1 MVGYPACK
9 YFLSLF
15 DETFDQNIWP
25 SFLQDI
31 GIDGDLHIVLQI
43 TRKEYWIYERSI
55 I

>member
-31 GIDGDLHIVLQI
+31 GIDGDLQ
-43 TRKEYWIYERSI
+43 EYWIYERSI